1 VRGEHEHQ
9 QHHGGAD
16 RMTYRL
22 GVSDLSTP
30 STVTAQNVDRRPSC
44 WPSAV
49 PAGPED
55 VGHGQAGEDHHDR
68 AGLLGP

>member
-1 VRGEHEHQ
+1 
-9 QHHGGAD
+9 
-16 RMTYRL
+16 
-22 GVSDLSTP
+22 
-30 STVTAQNVDRRPSC
+30 
-44 WPSAV
+44 V